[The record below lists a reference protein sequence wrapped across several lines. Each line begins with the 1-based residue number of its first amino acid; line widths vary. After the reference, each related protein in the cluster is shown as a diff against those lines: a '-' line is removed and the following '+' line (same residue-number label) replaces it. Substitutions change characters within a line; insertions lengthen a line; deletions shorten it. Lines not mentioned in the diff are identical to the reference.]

1 MTTPHSQ
8 VGENVGELLRLW
20 VGVKMDQIDELAA
33 EAQVKASV
41 IPSLLVLR
49 QLIGE
54 LVINQY
60 ALQQEVGDLK
70 TELDRLK
77 GQLRGRRR

>member
-49 QLIGE
+49 QLT
-54 LVINQY
+54 V
-60 ALQQEVGDLK
+60 VC
-70 TELDRLK
+70 
-77 GQLRGRRR
+77 